1 MVDRELELF
10 PTEEL
15 IEELLSR
22 STFQGVIVHSR
33 NEAKSRDWSDERV
46 FSVRY
51 NENLGRREVGRLLDL
66 VGRRLAEAE

>member
-1 MVDRELELF
+1 MADRELELF

-15 IEELLSR
+15 IDELLRR

-33 NEAKSRDWSDERV
+33 NEARSREWSDERV

-51 NENLGRREVGRLLDL
+51 NGNLELREVGRLLD
-66 VGRRLAEAE
+66 VVSRRLAETE

>member
-15 IEELLSR
+15 IQELLRR

-33 NEAKSRDWSDERV
+33 DEAKSRDWMDERV

-51 NENLGRREVGRLLDL
+51 NENLELREVGRLLDV
-66 VGRRLAEAE
+66 VGQRLAEAE